1 MLLEISQNSQE
12 NTCARVSFLITLQT
26 SVFSCEFC
34 QVSKSTFFTEHLQTT
49 ASSGTYFERVSR
61 KESLAFAEQIEEQE
75 SEFFRESIDVGS
87 LFTSIHLKTTL
98 KFAVTHPWIIL
109 KK

>member
-1 MLLEISQNSQE
+1 M
-12 NTCARVSFLITLQT
+12 
-26 SVFSCEFC
+26 
-34 QVSKSTFFTEHLQTT
+34 
-49 ASSGTYFERVSR
+49 SR

-98 KFAVTHPWIIL
+98 KFAVTHPWKIL

>member
-1 MLLEISQNSQE
+1 MNFAKFLKAPFLQNTSRRLLLVVPILNE
-12 NTCARVSFLITLQT
+12 CHV
-26 SVFSCEFC
+26 
-34 QVSKSTFFTEHLQTT
+34 
-49 ASSGTYFERVSR
+49 

-98 KFAVTHPWIIL
+98 KFAVTHPWKIL

>member
-1 MLLEISQNSQE
+1 M
-12 NTCARVSFLITLQT
+12 
-26 SVFSCEFC
+26 
-34 QVSKSTFFTEHLQTT
+34 
-49 ASSGTYFERVSR
+49 SR